1 MAKRS
6 KNKASGVIWLVA
18 LLCIVCL
25 LYEPLAR
32 RMGVDTEKEGI
43 TALLGK
49 LSERA
54 VQRADSLLVDT
65 LAVQSAQPAV
75 GKKQTEATKVPATA
89 PSASRKAPAAKGS
102 SASKM
107 PTGEALLRPAPMKKG
122 TPERILRRRGYITSY
137 NSYTKLPNW
146 VAWELNREKLV
157 ERESRTD
164 KFLPDPD
171 LSPAEAVTTD
181 DYKRSGWDR
190 GHMCPAGDNRWHW
203 RAMQESFYMT
213 NICPQN
219 HNLNRGDWKE
229 LEEACR
235 AWAQCEEGIYIVCGP
250 VFYNQK
256 HRTIGRDHVV
266 TVPEAFFKVVLCLGE
281 PRPKAIGF
289 IFKNASGNHP
299 LDKYVNSVDEVE
311 RITGIDFFPALP
323 DEVEREVEARRDPA
337 QWGLA
342 VSKGR

>member
-213 NICPQN
+213 NICPQH
-219 HNLNRGDWKE
+219 HNLNRATGRSWKRP
-229 LEEACR
+229 AAPGRSARRASTSSAVPCSTTR
-235 AWAQCEEGIYIVCGP
+235 STAPSAATTSSPCPKPSSRWCFAWAS
-250 VFYNQK
+250 
-256 HRTIGRDHVV
+256 R
-266 TVPEAFFKVVLCLGE
+266 A
-281 PRPKAIGF
+281 PRPS
-289 IFKNASGNHP
+289 ASFSRMP
-299 LDKYVNSVDEVE
+299 PETIRWTSMS
-311 RITGIDFFPALP
+311 TP
-323 DEVEREVEARRDPA
+323 
-337 QWGLA
+337 
-342 VSKGR
+342 

>member
-54 VQRADSLLVDT
+54 AQRADSLLADT

-75 GKKQTEATKVPATA
+75 GKEQTEAPKAPVTV

-107 PTGEALLRPAPMKKG
+107 PTGETLLRPAPMKKG

-311 RITGIDFFPALP
+311 RITGIDFFPAFQRP
-323 DEVEREVEARRDPA
+323 VIRCISVCR
-337 QWGLA
+337 
-342 VSKGR
+342 